1 MPKVAVV
8 ILNWNGQKLLEQF
21 LPAVIQNTTYYDAEI
36 IVADNASSDNSLVFL
51 ETHYSQIRIIKL
63 DKNYGFAG
71 GYNKALKEVNA
82 KYFLLLN
89 SDVSPGPGWLESLVE
104 TMEKN
109 ASIGACMPKIKAFN
123 SPESFEYAGACGG
136 YIDLFGYP
144 FCRGRILDHIE
155 KDKHQ
160 YENTLSVFWASGAS
174 LLINS
179 ELYFSAGGLDEDFF
193 AHMEEIDLCWRIK
206 NMGYQIM
213 VVPSSEVFHVGGATL
228 SQQNSHKTYLNFR
241 NNLFMMVKNLSSGY
255 FFIILLTRMILD
267 GIAAIR
273 FLSRGETNHFFAI
286 FKAHLS
292 FYSSLPQFITKRKKL
307 KSFHTKL
314 NHPEVYPQSIIWAFY
329 VKKIKRFS
337 QLKHFKL

>member
-1 MPKVAVV
+1 MTKVAVV
-8 ILNWNGQKLLEQF
+8 ILNWNGQKLLEKF
-21 LPAVIQNTTYYDAEI
+21 LPSVIQNTTYHDAEI
-36 IVADNASSDNSLVFL
+36 IVADNASTDNSIEFL
-51 ETHYSQIRIIKL
+51 QNQYPLLKIIKL

-71 GYNKALKEVNA
+71 GYNKALRQVNA

-89 SDVSPGPGWLESLVE
+89 SDVAPGPGWLEPLVE
-104 TMEKN
+104 IMERN
-109 ASIGACMPKIKAFN
+109 GSIGACMPKIKAFN

-160 YENTLSVFWASGAS
+160 YENALSVFWASGAS

-179 ELYFSAGGLDEDFF
+179 ELYFAAGGLDEDFF

-228 SQQNSHKTYLNFR
+228 AQQNSHKTYLNFR
-241 NNLFMMVKNLSSGY
+241 NNLFMMVKNLSSAY
-255 FFIILLTRMILD
+255 FFFILLTRMILD

-273 FLSRGETNHFFAI
+273 FLSKGEINHFFAV